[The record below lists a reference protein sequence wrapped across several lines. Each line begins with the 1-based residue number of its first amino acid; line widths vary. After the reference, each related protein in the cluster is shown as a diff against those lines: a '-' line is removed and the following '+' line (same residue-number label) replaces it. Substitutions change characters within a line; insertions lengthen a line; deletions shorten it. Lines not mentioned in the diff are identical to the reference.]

1 MTSFHSQVPKPTPE
15 GIPFVTELFWSSFA
29 PWIFGVLI
37 IGSIVVFACEWV
49 WKNDGAS
56 RVRPSLLTGAWGV
69 VGFGWFA
76 SVVLAVVM
84 SV

>member
-1 MTSFHSQVPKPTPE
+1 MTSFHSQVPNPTPE
-15 GIPFVTELFWSSFA
+15 GMPFVTELFWSSFA

-37 IGSIVVFACEWV
+37 IGSIVVFACERV
-49 WKNDGAS
+49 WKKDDTS

-76 SVVLAVVM
+76 SVVLAVFM